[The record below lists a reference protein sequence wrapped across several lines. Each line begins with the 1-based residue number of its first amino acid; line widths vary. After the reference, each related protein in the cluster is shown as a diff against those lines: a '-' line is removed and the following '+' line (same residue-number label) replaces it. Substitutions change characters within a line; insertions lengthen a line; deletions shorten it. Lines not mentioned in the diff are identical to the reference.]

1 MYSLKK
7 AGYLAF
13 ISVACLLAF
22 VVLLGFRQY
31 QLTGQYNKIITQSE
45 ESIFQFS
52 TLREQITASLIEND
66 WDKVVASSR
75 DLKDLNSSLVR
86 LQENELIP
94 AEYKLDMAK
103 QVDLSGLAISSKNII
118 AAEDKIAHS
127 LNLQRQ
133 MRQLADYLLQFD
145 RIIVSQ
151 MRAKVVHFQTIMIG
165 ALGTIICIISFYL
178 ILFYKKTVLP
188 LIHLSEQA
196 REEDILTNGFTYN
209 SETCTE
215 IAELTDTVNKLLQH
229 PQSEQ
234 VEDPSPKKHDE
245 KVAAIINEGT
255 NLSNGI
261 INYAQLLSDSF
272 QEATITVEEK
282 DILVKIISAGER
294 IAAILKNI

>member
-7 AGYLAF
+7 SGYLAF

-45 ESIFQFS
+45 ESIFQFA

-66 WDKVVASSR
+66 WDKVVAASR
-75 DLKDLNSSLVR
+75 DLKDMNSSLIR

-94 AEYKLDMAK
+94 TEFKLDMAK
-103 QVDLSGLAISSKNII
+103 QVDLSGLAISTKNSI

-133 MRQLADYLLQFD
+133 MRQLADYLLRFD

-165 ALGTIICIISFYL
+165 ALGTIICIISFSL
-178 ILFYKKTVLP
+178 ILLYQKTVLP

-196 REEDILTNGFTYN
+196 REDDILTTGFSYS

-215 IAELTDTVNKLLQH
+215 IAELTDTVNKLLQQPH
-229 PQSEQ
+229 SEQ
-234 VEDPSPKKHDE
+234 REDSSPKKHDE
-245 KVAAIINEGT
+245 KLAAIINEGT

-272 QEATITVEEK
+272 QETTVTVEEK
-282 DILVKIISAGER
+282 DILNKIIIAGER
-294 IAAILKNI
+294 VAEILKKI